1 MDYLIQLK
9 TQFKADK
16 KQLEEAIAH
25 AQKARDEAPSATE
38 SHSDTSRATNE
49 RLVNALEQKL
59 ADLDNLISQIPTQI
73 SSSDKV
79 RLWDKV
85 VLASTSMRMEVVL
98 VPEGYGGKQIGMLRL
113 VSTDSPLGAN
123 IVGKSFGTKF
133 SQGTNEFEITRV

>member
-9 TQFKADK
+9 NQFKADK